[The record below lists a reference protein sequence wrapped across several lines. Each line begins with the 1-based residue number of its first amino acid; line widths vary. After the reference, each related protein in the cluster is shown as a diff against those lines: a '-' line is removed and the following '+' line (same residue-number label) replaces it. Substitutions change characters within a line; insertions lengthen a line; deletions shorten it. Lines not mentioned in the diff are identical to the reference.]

1 MSFGIDKDELDNIL
15 GRLIKIGEVSSIDPV
30 NCTARVVFDDDDSLV
45 SRPLKVIQRNSL
57 KNKDFAMPAIG
68 EDVVCVFLPNA
79 TEEGF
84 IIGSFYAG
92 AIKPP
97 ESTETKRTVLFAD
110 GTRVCY
116 DTATGS
122 LSVTGAKAITLN
134 APSVT
139 LDGNVAITGTL
150 AVAGAVTA
158 DSTVTASGDVV
169 GAGISLQKHTHTG
182 NLGAPTSPPL

>member
-1 MSFGIDKDELDNIL
+1 MLRFGNDDDLDNTL
-15 GRLIKIGEVSSIDPV
+15 GCLIKIGEVSSIDPV

-45 SRPLKVIQRNSL
+45 SRPLKVLQRNTL
-57 KNKDFAMPAIG
+57 KSKDYHLPALG

-92 AIKPP
+92 EVKPP

-122 LSVTGAKAITLN
+122 LSVIGAKAITLN

-139 LDGNVAITGTL
+139 LDGNVAITGALT
-150 AVAGAVTA
+150 VG
-158 DSTVTASGDVV
+158 STVTAIGDVV
-169 GAGISLQKHTHTG
+169 GAGVSLESHTHTNG
-182 NLGAPTSPPL
+182 NNGSPTGAPIK